1 MLAHGFARVRCES
14 GKDELL
20 VAFSCKGRGVCPS
33 CHAKRAQVT
42 AVHLVE
48 RVLPHVPY
56 RKWTLSFAQRVR
68 WVLLKDVGFLWDVLT
83 LFLRAGARPA
93 ASAGTAAGPAR
104 RAGRGRVIRPVLR
117 LGVAGDA
124 AALLVPSA
132 PARHPPRSPY
142 PSYAPVAAMCWGDK
156 NTSQSFRLGAPLD
169 RWSQPPVLPIALLK
183 REMAVAGWRFVHSRY
198 EGHRLGFMEK
208 NGDNVQ

>member
-1 MLAHGFARVRCES
+1 MLAHGFARVRFES

-42 AVHLVE
+42 AVHWVE
-48 RVLPHVPY
+48 RVLPHVPC
-56 RKWTLSFAQRVR
+56 RKWTLSFAHRVR
-68 WVLLKDVGFLWDVLT
+68 
-83 LFLRAGARPA
+83 
-93 ASAGTAAGPAR
+93 
-104 RAGRGRVIRPVLR
+104 
-117 LGVAGDA
+117 
-124 AALLVPSA
+124 
-132 PARHPPRSPY
+132 
-142 PSYAPVAAMCWGDK
+142 
-156 NTSQSFRLGAPLD
+156 LD

-208 NGDNVQ
+208 NGYTVQQLFPASKSGAPCQ